1 MNSIVIGSGFGGIAA
16 ALRLKAKGHKVKL
29 IEKHPDLGGRA
40 RVFKRNGFI
49 YDAGPTVITA
59 PYLINELFELFNKDP
74 KNYIELTP
82 LKIWYQF
89 IFEDKT
95 KFNYSGDEIEMK
107 DQIEK
112 LSKEDVNGYEK
123 LVNFTK
129 KIFDKGFLELA
140 DVPFDKPFV
149 MMQQLPALLKLKS
162 YKSVYSL
169 VSSYIKNEKLRRMLS
184 MHPLLVGGNP
194 FTTTSIYGLILYL
207 EKKWGIHYSV
217 GGTGNIIKGFEK
229 LMNEVGIEI
238 IKNTEVTEII
248 TKNNKISGV
257 KLNNENEI
265 DADNVVCNAD
275 PPAFYEK
282 MLSKSN
288 ENSMLFNWKKNRME
302 YSMGLF
308 VYYFGTKKIYENVE
322 HHTIKFG
329 NKYEEHLDDIF
340 NKKKLNNEN
349 EIGADNVVCNADP
362 PAFYEKMLSK
372 SNESSML
379 FNWKKNRMEYS
390 MGLFVYYFGTKKI
403 YENVEHHTIK
413 FGNKYKEHLDDI
425 FDKKKLNNDISY
437 YLHRPTATDKTM
449 APEGNDC
456 FYVLVPVPNNQ
467 SKINWETEGEKM
479 KNLVIEKMEKDL
491 MPDLKNNIVE
501 DFYLTPDYFEKEL
514 NTKFGSGFSIQPKFT
529 QSAYFRFHN
538 KSEIYDGLYFVGAG
552 THPGAGVP
560 GVLSS
565 AKVLDKLF

>member
-16 ALRLKAKGHKVKL
+16 ALRLRAKGHDVTL
-29 IEKHPDLGGRA
+29 IEKHQDLGGRA
-40 RVFKRNGFI
+40 RVFKRNGFTF
-49 YDAGPTVITA
+49 DGGPTVITA
-59 PYLINELFELFNKDP
+59 PYLINELFELFKKNPKD
-74 KNYIELTP
+74 YIELSP

-89 IFEDKT
+89 IFEDRS
-95 KFNYSGDEIEMK
+95 KFNYSGNENEMK
-107 DQIEK
+107 AQIGE
-112 LSKEDVNGYEK
+112 LSQEDVQGYEK

-129 KIFDKGFLELA
+129 KIFDKGFTELA

-207 EKKWGIHYSV
+207 EKKWGIHYSM

-229 LMNEVGIEI
+229 LMNEVGIKVIKGNEVKKI
-238 IKNTEVTEII
+238 ISKNTKI
-248 TKNNKISGV
+248 TGV
-257 KLNNENEI
+257 QLSNDNTIN
-265 DADNVVCNAD
+265 ADIVICNAD
-275 PPAFYEK
+275 PPAVYEK
-282 MLSKSN
+282 LLDGNSN
-288 ENSMLFNWKKNRME
+288 NSFLFNWKK
-302 YSMGLF
+302 
-308 VYYFGTKKIYENVE
+308 K
-322 HHTIKFG
+322 
-329 NKYEEHLDDIF
+329 
-340 NKKKLNNEN
+340 
-349 EIGADNVVCNADP
+349 
-362 PAFYEKMLSK
+362 
-372 SNESSML
+372 
-379 FNWKKNRMEYS
+379 RMEYS

-425 FDKKKLNNDISY
+425 FDKKKLNEDISY
-437 YLHRPTATDKTM
+437 YLHRPSATDKSM
-449 APEGNDC
+449 APEGNDS

-467 SKINWETEGEKM
+467 SGINWNTEGEKM
-479 KNLVIEKMEKDL
+479 KSLIINKMEKDL
-491 MPDLKNNIVE
+491 MPNLKENIVE
-501 DFYLTPDYFEKEL
+501 DFYLTPDYFEKDL

-565 AKVLDKLF
+565 AKVLDKIL

>member
-16 ALRLKAKGHKVKL
+16 ALRLKAKGHDVTL

-40 RVFKRNGFI
+40 RVFRKNGFTF
-49 YDAGPTVITA
+49 DGGPTVITA
-59 PYLINELFELFNKDP
+59 PYLINELFELFKKDP
-74 KNYIELTP
+74 KDYIKLSP

-89 IFEDKT
+89 IFEDQS
-95 KFNYSGDEIEMK
+95 KFNYSGNEDEMK
-107 DQIEK
+107 TQIEE
-112 LSKEDVNGYEK
+112 LNREDVKGYEK

-129 KIFDKGFLELA
+129 KIFDKGFMELA
-140 DVPFDKPFV
+140 DMPFDKPFV
-149 MMQQLPALLKLKS
+149 MMKQLPALLKLKS

-169 VSSYIKNEKLRRMLS
+169 VSSYIQNEKLRRILS

-207 EKKWGIHYSV
+207 EKKWGIHYSM

-229 LMNEVGIEI
+229 LMHEVAIKVIKGNEVKKI
-238 IKNTEVTEII
+238 ISKNSKII
-248 TKNNKISGV
+248 GV
-257 KLNNENEI
+257 QLNNNNI
-265 DADNVVCNAD
+265 INADNVICNAD
-275 PPAFYEK
+275 PPAVYEK
-282 MLSKSN
+282 LLDGN
-288 ENSMLFNWKKNRME
+288 NNNSFLFNLKKKRME

-308 VYYFGTKKIYENVE
+308 VYYFGTKEIY
-322 HHTIKFG
+322 
-329 NKYEEHLDDIF
+329 D
-340 NKKKLNNEN
+340 
-349 EIGADNVVCNADP
+349 
-362 PAFYEKMLSK
+362 
-372 SNESSML
+372 
-379 FNWKKNRMEYS
+379 
-390 MGLFVYYFGTKKI
+390 
-403 YENVEHHTIK
+403 NVEHHTIK

-425 FDKKKLNNDISY
+425 FDKKKLNDDISY
-437 YLHRPTATDKTM
+437 YLHRPSATDKSM

-467 SKINWETEGEKM
+467 SGIDWNTEGERM
-479 KNLVIEKMEKDL
+479 KKLIIDKMEKDL
-491 MPDLKNNIVE
+491 MPNLKNNIIE
-501 DFYLTPDYFEKEL
+501 DFYLTPDYFEKDL

-565 AKVLDKLF
+565 AKVLDKIL

>member
-16 ALRLKAKGHKVKL
+16 ALRLRAKGHEVTI

-40 RVFKRNGFI
+40 RVFKKNGFTF
-49 YDAGPTVITA
+49 DGGPTVITA
-59 PYLINELFELFNKDP
+59 PYLINELFDLFKKDP
-74 KNYIELTP
+74 KDYIKLTP

-95 KFNYSGDEIEMK
+95 KFNYSGNESEMK

-112 LSKEDVNGYEK
+112 INIKDVKGYER
-123 LVNFTK
+123 LVSFTK
-129 KIFDKGFLELA
+129 KIFDKGFTELA

-169 VSSYIKNEKLRRMLS
+169 VSSYIQSEKLRRMLS

-194 FTTTSIYGLILYL
+194 FSTTSIYGLILYL
-207 EKKWGIHYSV
+207 EKKWGIHYSM
-217 GGTGNIIKGFEK
+217 GGTGNIIKGYEK
-229 LMNEVGIEI
+229 LMNEVGIKILKES
-238 IKNTEVTEII
+238 EVTKII
-248 TKNNKISGV
+248 SKNNKISGV
-257 KLNNENEI
+257 QVNNQTDI
-265 DADNVVCNAD
+265 DADNVICNAD
-275 PPAFYEK
+275 PPAVYEK
-282 MLSKSN
+282 LLIQN
-288 ENSMLFNWKKNRME
+288 NNNSF
-302 YSMGLF
+302 
-308 VYYFGTKKIYENVE
+308 
-322 HHTIKFG
+322 
-329 NKYEEHLDDIF
+329 
-340 NKKKLNNEN
+340 
-349 EIGADNVVCNADP
+349 
-362 PAFYEKMLSK
+362 
-372 SNESSML
+372 L

-425 FDKKKLNNDISY
+425 FDKKKLNEDISY
-437 YLHRPTATDKTM
+437 YLHRPTATDKSM

-467 SKINWETEGEKM
+467 SKIDWDIEGEKM
-479 KNLVIEKMEKDL
+479 KKLVVEKMEKDL
-491 MPDLKNNIVE
+491 MPNLKENIVE
-501 DFYLTPDYFEKEL
+501 DFYLTPDYFENDL

-538 KSEIYDGLYFVGAG
+538 KSEVYDGLYFVGAG

-565 AKVLDKLF
+565 AKVLDKII

>member
-16 ALRLKAKGHKVKL
+16 ALRLKAKGHKITL

-40 RVFKRNGFI
+40 RVFRKNGFI
-49 YDAGPTVITA
+49 FDGGPTVITA
-59 PYLINELFELFNKDP
+59 PYLINELFELFKKNPKD
-74 KNYIELTP
+74 YIKLSP
-82 LKIWYQF
+82 LKVWYQF
-89 IFEDKT
+89 VFEDKS
-95 KFNYSGDEIEMK
+95 KFNYSGNENEMK
-107 DQIEK
+107 AQIKE
-112 LSKEDVNGYEK
+112 LNKEDVEGYEK
-123 LVNFTK
+123 LVSFTK
-129 KIFDKGFLELA
+129 KIFDKGFTELA
-140 DVPFDKPFV
+140 DIPFDKPFV
-149 MMQQLPALLKLKS
+149 MMQQLPSLLKLKS

-207 EKKWGIHYSV
+207 EKKWGIHYSM

-229 LMNEVGIEI
+229 LMNEVGIKV
-238 IKNTEVTEII
+238 IKGNEVTKILS
-248 TKNNKISGV
+248 KNNKITSIQ
-257 KLNNENEI
+257 LDNHDYI
-265 DADNVVCNAD
+265 DTDNVICNAD
-275 PPAFYEK
+275 PPAVYEK
-282 MLSKSN
+282 LLDEKN
-288 ENSMLFNWKKNRME
+288 NNSFLFKWKKKRME

-308 VYYFGTKKIYENVE
+308 VYYFGTKKIYDDVE

-329 NKYEEHLDDIF
+329 
-340 NKKKLNNEN
+340 
-349 EIGADNVVCNADP
+349 
-362 PAFYEKMLSK
+362 S
-372 SNESSML
+372 
-379 FNWKKNRMEYS
+379 
-390 MGLFVYYFGTKKI
+390 
-403 YENVEHHTIK
+403 
-413 FGNKYKEHLDDI
+413 KYKEHLDDI

-437 YLHRPTATDKTM
+437 YLHRPSATDKSM

-467 SKINWETEGEKM
+467 SGIDWSIEGDKM
-479 KNLVIEKMEKDL
+479 KKLIIDKMENDL
-491 MPDLKNNIVE
+491 MPNLRNNIVE
-501 DFYLTPDYFEKEL
+501 DFYLTPDYFEKDL

-565 AKVLDKLF
+565 AKVLDKIL

>member
-16 ALRLKAKGHKVKL
+16 ALRLKAKGHKVTL

-40 RVFKRNGFI
+40 RVFRKNGFI
-49 YDAGPTVITA
+49 FDGGPTVITA
-59 PYLINELFELFNKDP
+59 PYLINELFELFKKNPKD
-74 KNYIELTP
+74 YIKLSP
-82 LKIWYQF
+82 LKVWYQF
-89 IFEDKT
+89 IFEDKS
-95 KFNYSGDEIEMK
+95 KFNYSGNENEMK
-107 DQIEK
+107 AQIKE
-112 LSKEDVNGYEK
+112 LNKEDIKGYEK

-129 KIFDKGFLELA
+129 KIFDKGFTELA
-140 DVPFDKPFV
+140 DIPFDKPFV
-149 MMQQLPALLKLKS
+149 MMQQLPSLLKLKS

-207 EKKWGIHYSV
+207 EKKWGIHYSM

-229 LMNEVGIEI
+229 LMNEVGIKV
-238 IKNTEVTEII
+238 IKGNEVTKILS
-248 TKNNKISGV
+248 KNNKITSIQ
-257 KLNNENEI
+257 LDNHDYI
-265 DADNVVCNAD
+265 DTDNVICNAD
-275 PPAFYEK
+275 PPAVYEK
-282 MLSKSN
+282 LLDEKN
-288 ENSMLFNWKKNRME
+288 NNSFLFKWKKKRME

-308 VYYFGTKKIYENVE
+308 VYYFGTKKIYDNVE

-329 NKYEEHLDDIF
+329 
-340 NKKKLNNEN
+340 
-349 EIGADNVVCNADP
+349 
-362 PAFYEKMLSK
+362 S
-372 SNESSML
+372 
-379 FNWKKNRMEYS
+379 
-390 MGLFVYYFGTKKI
+390 
-403 YENVEHHTIK
+403 
-413 FGNKYKEHLDDI
+413 KYKEHLDDI

-437 YLHRPTATDKTM
+437 YLHRPSATDKSM

-467 SKINWETEGEKM
+467 SGIDWSIEGDKM
-479 KNLVIEKMEKDL
+479 KKLIIDKMENDL
-491 MPDLKNNIVE
+491 MPNLRNNIVE
-501 DFYLTPDYFEKEL
+501 DFYLTPDYFEKDL

-565 AKVLDKLF
+565 AKVLDKIL

>member
-16 ALRLKAKGHKVKL
+16 ALRLKAKGHKVTL

-40 RVFKRNGFI
+40 RVFRKNGFI
-49 YDAGPTVITA
+49 FDGGPTVITA
-59 PYLINELFELFNKDP
+59 PYLINELFELFKKNPKD
-74 KNYIELTP
+74 YIKLSP
-82 LKIWYQF
+82 LKVWYQF
-89 IFEDKT
+89 VFEDKS
-95 KFNYSGDEIEMK
+95 KFNYSGNENEMK
-107 DQIEK
+107 AQIKE
-112 LSKEDVNGYEK
+112 LNKEDVKGYEK

-129 KIFDKGFLELA
+129 KIFDKGFTELA
-140 DVPFDKPFV
+140 DIPFDKPFV
-149 MMQQLPALLKLKS
+149 MMQQLPSLLKLKS

-207 EKKWGIHYSV
+207 EKKWGIHYSM

-229 LMNEVGIEI
+229 LMNEVGIKV
-238 IKNTEVTEII
+238 IKGNEVIKI
-248 TKNNKISGV
+248 LSKNNKITSIQ
-257 KLNNENEI
+257 LDNHDYI
-265 DADNVVCNAD
+265 DTDNVICNAD
-275 PPAFYEK
+275 PPAVYEK
-282 MLSKSN
+282 LLDEKN
-288 ENSMLFNWKKNRME
+288 NNSFLFKWKKKRME

-308 VYYFGTKKIYENVE
+308 VYYFGTKKIYDNVE

-329 NKYEEHLDDIF
+329 
-340 NKKKLNNEN
+340 
-349 EIGADNVVCNADP
+349 
-362 PAFYEKMLSK
+362 S
-372 SNESSML
+372 
-379 FNWKKNRMEYS
+379 
-390 MGLFVYYFGTKKI
+390 
-403 YENVEHHTIK
+403 
-413 FGNKYKEHLDDI
+413 KYKEHLDDI

-437 YLHRPTATDKTM
+437 YLHRPSATDKSM

-467 SKINWETEGEKM
+467 SGIDWSIEGDKM
-479 KNLVIEKMEKDL
+479 KKLIIDKMENDL
-491 MPDLKNNIVE
+491 MPNLRNNIVE
-501 DFYLTPDYFEKEL
+501 DFYLTPDYFEKDL

-565 AKVLDKLF
+565 AKVLDKIL

>member
-40 RVFKRNGFI
+40 RVFRRNGFVF
-49 YDAGPTVITA
+49 DGGPTVITA
-59 PYLINELFELFNKDP
+59 PYLIDELFTLFKKNSKD
-74 KNYIELTP
+74 YIELAP

-89 IFEDKT
+89 IFEDKH
-95 KFNYSGDEIEMK
+95 KFNYSGDEVDMK
-107 DQIEK
+107 NQIEK
-112 LSKEDVNGYEK
+112 LNKDDVKGYEE

-129 KIFDKGFLELA
+129 KIFDKCFTELA
-140 DVPFDKPFV
+140 DVSFDKPFV

-169 VSSYIKNEKLRRMLS
+169 VSSYVKNEKLRRMLS

-207 EKKWGIHYSV
+207 EKKWGIHYSM
-217 GGTGNIIKGFEK
+217 GGTGKIIKGFEK

-238 IKNTEVTEII
+238 IKDNEVTKII
-248 TKNNKISGV
+248 SNNNKITGV
-257 KLNNENEI
+257 QLNNHTNIE
-265 DADNVVCNAD
+265 ADNVICNAD
-275 PPAFYEK
+275 PPAVYEK
-282 MLSKSN
+282 LLNGN
-288 ENSMLFNWKKNRME
+288 ENSSFLFKWKKNRME

-308 VYYFGTKKIYENVE
+308 VYYFGTKKIY
-322 HHTIKFG
+322 
-329 NKYEEHLDDIF
+329 D
-340 NKKKLNNEN
+340 
-349 EIGADNVVCNADP
+349 
-362 PAFYEKMLSK
+362 
-372 SNESSML
+372 
-379 FNWKKNRMEYS
+379 
-390 MGLFVYYFGTKKI
+390 
-403 YENVEHHTIK
+403 NVEHHTIK

-425 FDKKKLNNDISY
+425 FDKKKLNKDISY
-437 YLHRPTATDKTM
+437 YLHRPSATDKSM

-467 SKINWETEGEKM
+467 SGIDWNVEGEKI
-479 KNLVIEKMEKDL
+479 KNLVVDKMEKDL
-491 MPDLKNNIVE
+491 MPNLKDNIIE
-501 DFYLTPDYFEKEL
+501 DFYLTPDYFEKDL

-565 AKVLDKLF
+565 AKVLDKIL

>member
-16 ALRLKAKGHKVKL
+16 ALRLKAKGHKVTL

-40 RVFKRNGFI
+40 RVFKRNGFTF
-49 YDAGPTVITA
+49 DGGPTVITA
-59 PYLINELFELFNKDP
+59 PYLINELFELFQKDP
-74 KNYIELTP
+74 KDYIKLSP
-82 LKIWYQF
+82 LKVWYQF
-89 IFEDKT
+89 IFEDKS
-95 KFNYSGDEIEMK
+95 KFNYSGNENEMK
-107 DQIEK
+107 TQIQE
-112 LSKEDVNGYEK
+112 LNKEDVKGYEK
-123 LVNFTK
+123 LVNFTE
-129 KIFDKGFLELA
+129 KIFDKGFTELA
-140 DVPFDKPFV
+140 NVPFDKPFV

-207 EKKWGIHYSV
+207 EKKWGIHYSM

-229 LMNEVGIEI
+229 LMNEVGIKV
-238 IKNTEVTEII
+238 IKDNEVTKII
-248 TKNNKISGV
+248 SYNNKITGV
-257 KLNNENEI
+257 QIDNNNII
-265 DADNVVCNAD
+265 DVDNVICNAD
-275 PPAFYEK
+275 PPAVYEK
-282 MLSKSN
+282 LLDGNSN
-288 ENSMLFNWKKNRME
+288 NSFLFKWKKE
-302 YSMGLF
+302 
-308 VYYFGTKKIYENVE
+308 
-322 HHTIKFG
+322 
-329 NKYEEHLDDIF
+329 
-340 NKKKLNNEN
+340 
-349 EIGADNVVCNADP
+349 
-362 PAFYEKMLSK
+362 
-372 SNESSML
+372 
-379 FNWKKNRMEYS
+379 RMEYS

-425 FDKKKLNNDISY
+425 FNKKKLNEDISY
-437 YLHRPTATDKTM
+437 YLHRPSATDKSM

-467 SKINWETEGEKM
+467 SGIDWNMEGEKM
-479 KNLVIEKMEKDL
+479 KKLIIDKMEKDL
-491 MPDLKNNIVE
+491 MPNLKDNIVE

-538 KSEIYDGLYFVGAG
+538 KSEIYNGLYFVGAG

-565 AKVLDKLF
+565 AKVLEKIL